1 MKSAGKGWDFNGKT
15 VKDVIKDEVKLID
28 LEESLPANANIFVE
42 CLRGIA
48 SVHKVLVS
56 DTLHP
61 DYEAIITNFVTN
73 WKVLED
79 KFEISCT
86 LKIHIIETHMLDAI
100 RESGKS
106 FHDESDE
113 VVERAHYGVHYFEK
127 THGYFVSERKMQT
140 EIAAEKQQRMMEHLN
155 SVHLS

>member
-1 MKSAGKGWDFNGKT
+1 M
-15 VKDVIKDEVKLID
+15 
-28 LEESLPANANIFVE
+28 E

-140 EIAAEKQQRMMEHLN
+140 EIAAEKQQRMMEQCSFELKSSIIIVLLCIFLMCAIQQLQIN
-155 SVHLS
+155 

>member
-1 MKSAGKGWDFNGKT
+1 M
-15 VKDVIKDEVKLID
+15 
-28 LEESLPANANIFVE
+28 E

-100 RESGKS
+100 RESGKT

>member
-1 MKSAGKGWDFNGKT
+1 MEKT
-15 VKDVIKDEVKLID
+15 VKDVINDEVKLTN
-28 LEESLPANANIFVE
+28 LEESLPANAHIFVE

-86 LKIHIIETHMLDAI
+86 LKMVRRHMPMRHMPMRHIPMATFTHRRHLPIAFIRSQFSLD
-100 RESGKS
+100 K
-106 FHDESDE
+106 
-113 VVERAHYGVHYFEK
+113 YP
-127 THGYFVSERKMQT
+127 
-140 EIAAEKQQRMMEHLN
+140 
-155 SVHLS
+155 